1 MQIPVAEI
9 ADAVN
14 VKSGCLGYLGALLLC
29 LIGAIVRP
37 HPPPPRWLFRC
48 RALTILVVQVAYDWD
63 CSTKPK
69 HDAKTE

>member
-14 VKSGCLGYLGALLLC
+14 VKSGCLGYAGALLLC

-37 HPPPPRWLFRC
+37 LPPPPPALPPLAFRC
-48 RALTILVVQVAYDWD
+48 AGL
-63 CSTKPK
+63 
-69 HDAKTE
+69 

>member
-37 HPPPPRWLFRC
+37 PHPAPRAGCFAAGL
-48 RALTILVVQVAYDWD
+48 
-63 CSTKPK
+63 
-69 HDAKTE
+69 

>member
-1 MQIPVAEI
+1 MAEVA
-9 ADAVN
+9 DYAVN

-48 RALTILVVQVAYDWD
+48 RALDRCCFAQVAYDWD

>member
-14 VKSGCLGYLGALLLC
+14 VKSGCLGYAGALLLC

-37 HPPPPRWLFRC
+37 PPAGFSLR
-48 RALTILVVQVAYDWD
+48 RALTILAFVQVAYDWD